1 MTSPWARG
9 GRQNHRL
16 KRPWVSLVMASVDHP
31 DHRSRMLGVDLDGT
45 RRVDGSHRPG
55 GDQPLLAG
63 GEPGNQDGQLPQLG
77 LIDDR
82 CRVHSLSSPM
92 GPTAPSRRGPTRRGG
107 PTGHSITSSIS
118 RPSNHSAPAGVPS
131 PHPPGVTPPRRM
143 WHMYRHA
150 RTDERFWRRTLARL
164 RGADRRGMAMSWCRG
179 SIGCVAGGGS
189 AKVRWRISWGGGW
202 MPYLSRHAHAG
213 DKHAWTGPDLMRPL
227 SETGRR
233 EAHGLLAQLRD
244 DPIGRILSSPAVR
257 CLQTVEPLA
266 ARRGLTTETSEAL
279 GVEGDPAALE
289 ALLVDPGAGNLL
301 VCSHGEL
308 IGTVLRRL
316 LGEQL
321 AADSWPKGSTWVLEV
336 DGGQVQRSRYLPPL
350 RLQDSDA
357 GHH

>member
-1 MTSPWARG
+1 
-9 GRQNHRL
+9 
-16 KRPWVSLVMASVDHP
+16 
-31 DHRSRMLGVDLDGT
+31 
-45 RRVDGSHRPG
+45 
-55 GDQPLLAG
+55 
-63 GEPGNQDGQLPQLG
+63 
-77 LIDDR
+77 
-82 CRVHSLSSPM
+82 
-92 GPTAPSRRGPTRRGG
+92 
-107 PTGHSITSSIS
+107 
-118 RPSNHSAPAGVPS
+118 
-131 PHPPGVTPPRRM
+131 
-143 WHMYRHA
+143 
-150 RTDERFWRRTLARL
+150 
-164 RGADRRGMAMSWCRG
+164 
-179 SIGCVAGGGS
+179 
-189 AKVRWRISWGGGW
+189 

-289 ALLVDPGAGNLL
+289 ALLADPGAGNLL